1 MKSNSKQTS
10 NSKTENEKFQNIQD
24 TIIIFLDNF
33 YFGITFLI

>member
-10 NSKTENEKFQNIQD
+10 NSKTNEKFQNIQD